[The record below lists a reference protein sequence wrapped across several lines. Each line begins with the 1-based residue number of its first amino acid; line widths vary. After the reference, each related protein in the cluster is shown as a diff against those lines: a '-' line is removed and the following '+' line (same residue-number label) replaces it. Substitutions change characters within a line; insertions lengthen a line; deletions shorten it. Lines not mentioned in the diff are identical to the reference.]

1 MKISAIDRSFSAPAA
16 SIIIFSR
23 AITRY
28 DLFHNRNLLFS
39 PTVSL
44 IRKYKIP
51 PRVFPM
57 HLEYFAP
64 SSNSVGVSSH
74 SNSNFWEKENYVRF
88 RERFFARVCI
98 NLNRKECRTWTFVC
112 IVALSSKS
120 GTRAAVISGYLLKK
134 KPFFFVTT
142 GVHIYLFTSCSC
154 SSFLKKNF

>member
-28 DLFHNRNLLFS
+28 DLFHNRSLLFS

-57 HLEYFAP
+57 HSEYFAP

-74 SNSNFWEKENYVRF
+74 SNSNFREKENSF
-88 RERFFARVCI
+88 DSERDFSRACASTLTGKNVERG
-98 NLNRKECRTWTFVC
+98 R
-112 IVALSSKS
+112 SSVLLHYLRR

-142 GVHIYLFTSCSC
+142 GVRIYLFTSCSC